1 MWKPN
6 EFFSKPLSILP
17 LNKLDIQ
24 TTIEHLST
32 KFKELENSYYGNPK
46 LDYISKTIGFLRK
59 AHKEN
64 EKIMKQDSNLGSEFF
79 HNLLREQEK
88 LEQSLKQLNYL
99 KESYNDE
106 ISRLRSLLLES
117 NKQSREE
124 DRYDSVHELR
134 ALTQQNISKIKEKLF
149 SIDEM

>member
-1 MWKPN
+1 
-6 EFFSKPLSILP
+6 
-17 LNKLDIQ
+17 
-24 TTIEHLST
+24 
-32 KFKELENSYYGNPK
+32 
-46 LDYISKTIGFLRK
+46 
-59 AHKEN
+59 
-64 EKIMKQDSNLGSEFF
+64 MKQDSNLGSEFF

-88 LEQSLKQLNYL
+88 LEQSLKQLNSL

-134 ALTQQNISKIKEKLF
+134 ALTQSNISKIKEKLF